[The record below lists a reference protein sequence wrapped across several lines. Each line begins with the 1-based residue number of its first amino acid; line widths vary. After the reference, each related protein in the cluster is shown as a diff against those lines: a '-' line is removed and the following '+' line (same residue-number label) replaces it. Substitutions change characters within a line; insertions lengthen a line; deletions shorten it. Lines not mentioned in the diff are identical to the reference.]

1 MDKIQAALSFI
12 VIKKT
17 KPRKFFYYIYNI
29 VSFEKILTSGIEF
42 LN

>member
-1 MDKIQAALSFI
+1 MVKIQAALLFF

-17 KPRKFFYYIYNI
+17 KPRKFFYYTYNI
-29 VSFEKILTSGIEF
+29 VSFKKILTSGAEF